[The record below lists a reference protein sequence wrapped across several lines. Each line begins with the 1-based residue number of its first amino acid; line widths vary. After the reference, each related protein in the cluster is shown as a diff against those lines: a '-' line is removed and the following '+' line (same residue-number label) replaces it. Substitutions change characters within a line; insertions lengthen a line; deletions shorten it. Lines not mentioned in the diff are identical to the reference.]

1 MIFARMV
8 SLLLLLLAT
17 TGASAT
23 EWELARDRNGVKVW
37 TREEPGF
44 PISAFK
50 AVTVV
55 DSSLSGLVSLILDTD
70 SVSQW
75 AYRVLRIE
83 VLSRDDA
90 AATFIIRTETDF
102 PWPLSNRD
110 VVLAGQV
117 SQDEK
122 SRIVTVRS
130 RSTPLGQYPPHPD
143 FVRMPEMIGDWIFRP
158 LGHGKV
164 EVTMIGRANPAG
176 NIPFGVVSLIIHET
190 PYQTLIGLRKIIGQE
205 RYQRARLSQIREL
218 QE

>member
-8 SLLLLLLAT
+8 TLLLLLLAT

-23 EWELARDRNGVKVW
+23 ERELARDCKGVKVW
-37 TREEPGF
+37 TRDEPGF

-55 DSSLSGLVSLILDTD
+55 DSSLSGLVSLIMDTD
-70 SVSQW
+70 RINLW
-75 AYRVLRIE
+75 AYRIMRIE
-83 VLSRDDA
+83 VLARDDVA
-90 AATFIIRTETDF
+90 STFVIRTETDF
-102 PWPLSNRD
+102 PWPLTNRD

-122 SRIVTVRS
+122 SRTVTVRS
-130 RSTPLGQYPPHPD
+130 RSTPAGQYPSHPD
-143 FVRMPEMIGDWIFRP
+143 FLRMPEMIGDWIFRP
-158 LGHGKV
+158 LGGGKV

-176 NIPFGVVSLIIHET
+176 NIPYGVVNLIIHET

>member
-1 MIFARMV
+1 MIFARV
-8 SLLLLLLAT
+8 VGLLLLLVTA
-17 TGASAT
+17 GASAM

-55 DSSLSGLVSLILDTD
+55 DSSLAGLVSLILDTD

>member
-8 SLLLLLLAT
+8 RLLLLLLVT

-55 DSSLSGLVSLILDTD
+55 DSSLAGLVSLILDTD

>member
-1 MIFARMV
+1 MIFARV
-8 SLLLLLLAT
+8 VGLLLLLVTA
-17 TGASAT
+17 GASAM

>member
-17 TGASAT
+17 AGASAT

-158 LGHGKV
+158 LGGGKV